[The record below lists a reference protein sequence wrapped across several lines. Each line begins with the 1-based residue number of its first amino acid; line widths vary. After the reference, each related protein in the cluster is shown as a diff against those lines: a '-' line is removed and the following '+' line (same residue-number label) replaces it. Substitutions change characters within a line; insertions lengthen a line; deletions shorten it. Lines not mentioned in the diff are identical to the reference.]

1 MKVLILKA
9 YYPPEI
15 AASLYLTTDIVEALA
30 KNNIQVKIYTPTPC
44 RGCTDAQRRIYGSEK
59 KVEKTHGGLVNV
71 YRFSML
77 KERKNSFLR
86 AFRYTLCLGS
96 QVFHSYR
103 EKDIDVLYLAST
115 PPINGLI
122 MSFLKKRLKCKC
134 VYNLQDIF
142 PDSLVHTG
150 LTRKGSLL
158 WKIGR
163 RIEDFTYRSAD
174 KIIVISEDFKKNI
187 LAKGVPEDKIV
198 VVPNWVDTDDVHP
211 IARKDNVLIER
222 YHLDPNKFY
231 ITYSGN
237 IGYTQNMDMLLD
249 AAKEITN
256 DDIRFILIGEG
267 AAKVEVEK
275 RVREENIKNVIM
287 LPFQPYADIAHVFSL
302 GDAGLI
308 ISKPGVSNNSV
319 PSKTWSIMS
328 AARPVIA
335 SFDEESELYS
345 IIRRSESGLCV
356 PPDDPQALKNAI
368 LKLYSDKEKRIKF
381 GKNGREFVLKNL
393 TREAGTAKYV
403 QVVREV
409 FEKSSY

>member
-44 RGCTDAQRRIYGSEK
+44 RGCSDAQRRIYGSEK

-150 LTRKGSLL
+150 LTHKGSFL

-163 RIEDFTYRSAD
+163 KIEDFTYRNAD
-174 KIIVISEDFKKNI
+174 KIIVISEDFKMNL
-187 LAKGVPEDKIV
+187 LAKGVSKDKIV
-198 VVPNWVDTDDVHP
+198 VVPNWVDTEDVYP
-211 IARKDNVLIER
+211 ITRKDNILIKR
-222 YHLDPNKFY
+222 YHLDPNRFY

-249 AAKEITN
+249 VAKETRN

-267 AAKVEVEK
+267 AAKQDVER
-275 RVREENIKNVIM
+275 RVKEEQIKNVIM
-287 LPFQPYADIAHVFSL
+287 LPFQPYEDIAHVFSL

-319 PSKTWSIMS
+319 PSKTWSIM
-328 AARPVIA
+328 AAERPILA
-335 SFDEESELYS
+335 SFDKDSELCRL
-345 IIRRSESGLCV
+345 IEKVGCGV
-356 PPDDPQALKNAI
+356 TVQAGDKEALKEKI
-368 LKLYSDKEKRIKF
+368 EELYNQKEKQM
-381 GKNGREFVLKNL
+381 GKKGREYLQTYLNKDKCVDIYVETLKSVC
-393 TREAGTAKYV
+393 R
-403 QVVREV
+403 
-409 FEKSSY
+409 

>member
-1 MKVLILKA
+1 MKAGFSIENHVPIPTRGVDYETRKKYSRIKYEEL
-9 YYPPEI
+9 ENGRV
-15 AASLYLTTDIVEALA
+15 IVHRFFMFQEG
-30 KNNIQVKIYTPTPC
+30 KNSIQRAIRY
-44 RGCTDAQRRIYGSEK
+44 I
-59 KVEKTHGGLVNV
+59 LVNIIQ
-71 YRFSML
+71 YI
-77 KERKNSFLR
+77 K
-86 AFRYTLCLGS
+86 GS
-96 QVFHSYR
+96 R
-103 EKDIDVLYLAST
+103 TKDVDIIMGAST
-115 PPINGLI
+115 PPTQGLLCGLVKRKL
-122 MSFLKKRLKCKC
+122 SKKYGKKVPF

-142 PDSLVHTG
+142 PDSLLHTG

-163 RIEDFTYRSAD
+163 KIEDFTYRSAD

-198 VVPNWVDTDDVHP
+198 VVSNWVDTDDVHP

-267 AAKVEVEK
+267 AAKEEVER
-275 RVREENIKNVIM
+275 RVREENIQNIIM

-319 PSKTWSIMS
+319 PSKTWSIM
-328 AARPVIA
+328 AAERPILA
-335 SFDEESELYS
+335 SFDKDSELCS